1 MIMADETNVKKE
13 AGKEKQAARPR
24 RRSTKATKQ
33 EAKEK
38 IAIAKG
44 KRKEA
49 VARAS
54 IRSGSGKLTVN
65 GISIDLVKPDEI
77 KSRIL
82 EPLRVSSSIA
92 GIAKNADINV
102 IIKGGGS
109 MSQANAAR
117 SAIAKAMVEF
127 SGDSTLRDT
136 YLHYDRTLIADD
148 SRRVESKKYKGP
160 KARARFQT
168 SYR

>member
-1 MIMADETNVKKE
+1 MAEENDKNE
-13 AGKEKQAARPR
+13 AKGVEKEKQAAKPR
-24 RRSTKATKQ
+24 RKSSKA
-33 EAKEK
+33 AKK
-38 IAIAKG
+38 AKGKVVIAKG

-54 IRSGSGKLTVN
+54 IRSGSGKLTFN
-65 GISIDLVKPDEI
+65 GMPIEIVKPEEI

-82 EPLRVSSSIA
+82 EAVMVSNTA
-92 GIAKNADINV
+92 AEIAKNADIEV
-102 IIKGGGS
+102 KVKGGGS

-117 SAIAKAMVEF
+117 TAIAKAIVEF
-127 SGDSTLRDT
+127 SGDNALVNE
-136 YLHYDRTLIADD
+136 YMHYDRSMIAGD
-148 SRRVESKKYKGP
+148 SRRVEAKKYKGP